1 MEEWQMSIDPK
12 IERPKLVSVGANLR
26 EEDGWIFRERPGLP
40 IECVRRAAEGQIV
53 EMTPPNQTRHSYPS
67 A

>member
-12 IERPKLVSVGANLR
+12 IEKPKGLSAGTNLR

-40 IECVRRAAEGQIV
+40 IECVRRPAEGQIV
-53 EMTPPNQTRHSYPS
+53 EMKAPSLARHSYPGT
-67 A
+67 

>member
-12 IERPKLVSVGANLR
+12 I
-26 EEDGWIFRERPGLP
+26 ERPGLP